1 MTPWTVAHQA
11 LLSVGFPRQE
21 YYSGLPV
28 PSPGDP
34 FDREGLNS
42 CLLHWQA
49 DSLLLSYQG
58 SLYYVHSTFLTYDWK
73 IYNKKLSWTLS
84 VWGVCSGSPGSVR
97 ILQTSSGTF
106 LFLPEC
112 LEGEPTNG
120 FRCLGISVCSYM
132 RPSQQCV
139 LRSSTRYL
147 LAIFDDPSSCLHLTK
162 KKKRISPQ
170 ICAFGWT
177 IADNLWGG
185 K

>member
-1 MTPWTVAHQA
+1 M
-11 LLSVGFPRQE
+11 
-21 YYSGLPV
+21 
-28 PSPGDP
+28 
-34 FDREGLNS
+34 
-42 CLLHWQA
+42 
-49 DSLLLSYQG
+49 
-58 SLYYVHSTFLTYDWK
+58 
-73 IYNKKLSWTLS
+73 S

-162 KKKRISPQ
+162 KKKKKEFPPKSVPLGEPLLIIFEEGSRA
-170 ICAFGWT
+170 AFSSRE
-177 IADNLWGG
+177 DFCKNLWKLTPLG
-185 K
+185 